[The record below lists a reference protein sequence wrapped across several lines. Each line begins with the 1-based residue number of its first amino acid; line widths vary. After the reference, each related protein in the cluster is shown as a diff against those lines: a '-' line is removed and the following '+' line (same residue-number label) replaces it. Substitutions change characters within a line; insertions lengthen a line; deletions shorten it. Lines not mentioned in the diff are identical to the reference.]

1 MMTSRENNSIH
12 SVREYIHAYA
22 QMRRFL
28 QLLNVP
34 IEMISPESHLE
45 KDLGFD
51 RKKKLELTL
60 LMEQEYGIPID
71 KNQIYRVHDAIL
83 TVLNP

>member
-1 MMTSRENNSIH
+1 MEKAGLKI
-12 SVREYIHAYA
+12 
-22 QMRRFL
+22 
-28 QLLNVP
+28 
-34 IEMISPESHLE
+34 HLE
-45 KDLGFD
+45 RDLGFD

-83 TVLNP
+83 SILSPWTDGGGQAVANFLPIDHWKEGPIKLFSKMDK

>member
-34 IEMISPESHLE
+34 TEIISPESHLE
-45 KDLGFD
+45 RDLGFD

-83 TVLNP
+83 SILSP

>member
-1 MMTSRENNSIH
+1 MMTSRKDHSIH

-34 IEMISPESHLE
+34 TEIISPKSHLE

-51 RKKKLELTL
+51 RKKSWNL
-60 LMEQEYGIPID
+60 PC
-71 KNQIYRVHDAIL
+71 
-83 TVLNP
+83 